1 MLKLAKCYKGS
12 TASYMREYEFCV
24 IRIFPCQY
32 KIEDAVL
39 KRENTGQ
46 TKTLILAYLK
56 QCSILYLSHLNLLP
70 EHNSKKFDKFLP
82 IHWHF
87 CTYKNFLNML
97 VLCLQFLFRTFRNWF
112 LLMKMCSDI
121 NPMQTGLEVTI
132 KRQIHLPQVPYVN
145 V

>member
-1 MLKLAKCYKGS
+1 
-12 TASYMREYEFCV
+12 MREYEFCV

-32 KIEDAVL
+32 KIEDSVL

-46 TKTLILAYLK
+46 TKTCILVYLT
-56 QCSILYLSHLNLLP
+56 QCSILYLSHLNAPP

-82 IHWHF
+82 INWHF
-87 CTYKNFLNML
+87 CTYKNILNTL
-97 VLCLQFLFRTFRNWF
+97 VLCLQFLFRNFCNWF
-112 LLMKMCSDI
+112 LLMKMRSDI
-121 NPMQTGLEVTI
+121 NPMQTRLEVTI